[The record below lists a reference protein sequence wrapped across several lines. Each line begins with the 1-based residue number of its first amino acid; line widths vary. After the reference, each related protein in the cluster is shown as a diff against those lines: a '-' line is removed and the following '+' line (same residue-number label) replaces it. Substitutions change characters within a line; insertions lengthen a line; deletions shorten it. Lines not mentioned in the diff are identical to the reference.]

1 MRASGTRRG
10 KHRGWPGV
18 GGRAQPHLRADLGCD
33 LGQAVTFEAC
43 FSHLSHAGRAGQSLG
58 PMHPRAPTT
67 QAREKPFLPSPSHGA
82 PLTSAPVQV
91 KSSGLKA
98 SSTHANMW
106 KRKPMKGWEQLL
118 ATPLKAASAKQ
129 RLLMVRPGQPAITA
143 PWTNCTA
150 RQSTRKTCGN
160 SSIRTQKTVVRAPLP
175 LHTFPPGQPVPDL
188 LKGTPPAERGPGLR
202 PRLKE
207 ALCRDPTGIGIFRDM
222 HMQITKRGKQY
233 FPGVASWGFPP
244 C

>member
-18 GGRAQPHLRADLGCD
+18 GGRAQPHLRAHLRCD

-58 PMHPRAPTT
+58 PTHPRAPTT

-98 SSTHANMW
+98 SSPHANVW
-106 KRKPMKGWEQLL
+106 KRKLIKGWEQLL

-129 RLLMVRPGQPAITA
+129 RLLMVRPDSLPSLLRGQIV
-143 PWTNCTA
+143 
-150 RQSTRKTCGN
+150 RR
-160 SSIRTQKTVVRAPLP
+160 VRA
-175 LHTFPPGQPVPDL
+175 HGGRAVIQPSGPRRLYRAGTSASPHVP
-188 LKGTPPAERGPGLR
+188 TRPAC
-202 PRLKE
+202 PRS
-207 ALCRDPTGIGIFRDM
+207 A
-222 HMQITKRGKQY
+222 
-233 FPGVASWGFPP
+233 
-244 C
+244 